1 MIDREHRDRRRRDPF
16 WSWIA
21 ITLWFA
27 LGAIVG
33 GAIGLRQALGFG
45 RSDRAHIL
53 GLVLGALVGG
63 ADLGGLAGMAGVASV
78 TGRGNGGALIGGKT
92 ACVIS

>member
-1 MIDREHRDRRRRDPF
+1 MTDREHPDRRRRDPF
-16 WSWIA
+16 WNWVA

-63 ADLGGLAGMAGVASV
+63 
-78 TGRGNGGALIGGKT
+78 LIGVWLGWRE
-92 ACVIS
+92 SRRHWPG